1 MGATARKLNILLATL
16 VLLAGATGCSVI
28 NEYVGVNPLR
38 LRSANERLYQE
49 ADRLMA
55 AKKKAEAIL
64 AYRQIYQADPAYQPA
79 LRQLARAYADQGR
92 RRLAA
97 YFYQR
102 LLTLSPA
109 DAEASRV
116 LAEMPTVTV
125 ETADVQTLWQTFI
138 EEQAISGLALG
149 EDTLYVTTQGGTLAA
164 VSTQN
169 GSIRWQQTFSK
180 PLLGSP
186 AYSPDPSQPLVI
198 IGCEDNTLYALATSD
213 GTQRWRF
220 QSEAPIYGAVA
231 ISGDVVYAGS
241 VDGTL
246 YALSRDDG
254 TMLWEFRTAG
264 ALHASPTV
272 ADGLVYVGSLDRTV
286 YALDAQRGTLVWRF
300 DANAVVETTPVIQGN
315 LLFFGANNSRLYCL
329 DRLTGQELWRYSTGD
344 AVYASAVAG
353 GKVVYVA
360 STRQALLAVLVETGK
375 LLWRF
380 DTATFLTMRP
390 EYDPQ
395 MKRLYLAANADPQLY
410 CVDAASGKLLWQF
423 DTGDWPSTGPLLNQR
438 TLYLGGRDGTVSAY
452 LLK

>member
-1 MGATARKLNILLATL
+1 MGTTARKLYILLAVL
-16 VLLAGATGCSVI
+16 VLLAGTAGCTVVNQYISL
-28 NEYVGVNPLR
+28 NPLR
-38 LRSANERLYQE
+38 LRSANERLYRE
-49 ADRLMA
+49 AERLMA

-64 AYRQIYQADPAYQPA
+64 AYRQIYQADPTYQPA

-92 RRLAA
+92 RRLAV

-102 LLTLSPA
+102 LVTLNPA
-109 DAEASRV
+109 DAEASRA
-116 LAEMPTVTV
+116 LTEMPTITAD
-125 ETADVQTLWQTFI
+125 TADVQTVWQTFI

-164 VSTQN
+164 VSTQD
-169 GSIRWQQTFSK
+169 GSIRWQQTLSK
-180 PLLGSP
+180 PILGSP
-186 AYSPDPSQPLVI
+186 AYSPDPDQPLVI
-198 IGCEDNTLYALATSD
+198 VGCEDNILYALATSD
-213 GTQRWRF
+213 GTQRWSF
-220 QSEAPIYGAVA
+220 QAQAPIYGAVV
-231 ISGDVVYAGS
+231 ISGGVVYAGS

-246 YALSRDDG
+246 YALRRDDG

-264 ALHASPTV
+264 ALHASPAV
-272 ADGLVYVGSLDRTV
+272 ADGVVYIGSLDRTV
-286 YALDAQRGTLVWRF
+286 YALDAQRGTLIWRF

-344 AVYASAVAG
+344 AVYASAVAAG
-353 GKVVYVA
+353 PVVYVA

-375 LLWRF
+375 LLWRY
-380 DTATFLTMRP
+380 DSATFLTMRP

-395 MKRLYLAANADPQLY
+395 ADRLYLVANADPQLY

-438 TLYLGGRDGTVSAY
+438 ILYLGGRDGTLSAY
-452 LLK
+452 RLK